1 MSKVQHFNACGLLTA
16 IAVLLSTCAACA
28 ADVANG
34 ERLARQWC
42 ASCHIVAADQ
52 SGPTSEAPPF
62 VTLAARTD
70 FSAEQIAQFLLDPHP
85 RMPNMELTRTEAAD
99 LAAYI
104 KSLK

>member
-1 MSKVQHFNACGLLTA
+1 MRKSNCPNAFGSLVA
-16 IAVLLSTCAACA
+16 IVVLFGASAAGA
-28 ADVANG
+28 ADAVNG
-34 ERLARQWC
+34 EQLARRWC
-42 ASCHIVAADQ
+42 ASCHIVASDQ

-62 VTLAARTD
+62 PTLARRTD
-70 FSAEQIAQFLLDPHP
+70 FSATQIAQFLLDPHP